1 MEGRVMAIYRKLA
14 EIQAAVKGM
23 TKDKEAFNYN
33 YVTGDKVL
41 NAIRPLMDAKSILL
55 LPSVKNVTTQ
65 VVNYD
70 AWDGKAKSIVTKTE
84 ILYVVS
90 MEMKWV
96 DAEDGETLIET
107 WAGSG
112 MNAFDKGF
120 GSALTYGERYYL
132 LKTFHI
138 ATDRDDVDAIAAD
151 RDKALEQGYE
161 AQGARVA
168 AAPAPVQQPV
178 QAQPRPID
186 IDTLNKY
193 IIGHAEG
200 RKVKS
205 GKTHRQAYI
214 DAFHPTQ
221 EMIASF
227 DDAVLDYKANNNLA

>member
-1 MEGRVMAIYRKLA
+1 MAIYKKLA

-41 NAIRPLMDAKSILL
+41 NAIRPLMDKKGILL
-55 LPSVKNVTTQ
+55 LPSVKNVETQ

-70 AWDGKAKSIVTKTE
+70 AWDNKAKGIVTKTE

-96 DAEDGETLIET
+96 DSEDGETLVET

-138 ATDRDDVDAIAAD
+138 ATDRDDVDAVSTERDAML
-151 RDKALEQGYE
+151 DKAYE
-161 AQGARVA
+161 AGAR
-168 AAPAPVQQPV
+168 PVQIVATPTPV
-178 QAQPRPID
+178 QEQPRPID
-186 IDTLNKY
+186 IDTLNRY

-214 DAFHPTQ
+214 DSFRPTQ
-221 EMIASF
+221 EMLKSF
-227 DDAVLDYKANNNLA
+227 DDAVADYKTNNNIG

>member
-1 MEGRVMAIYRKLA
+1 MAIYKKLA

-41 NAIRPLMDAKSILL
+41 NAIRPLMDKKGILL
-55 LPSVKNVTTQ
+55 LPSVKNVETQ

-70 AWDGKAKSIVTKTE
+70 AWDNKAKGIVTKTE

-96 DAEDGETLIET
+96 DSEDGETLVET

-138 ATDRDDVDAIAAD
+138 ATDRDDVDAVSTERDAMLDKAYEAGARPVQIAAT
-151 RDKALEQGYE
+151 
-161 AQGARVA
+161 
-168 AAPAPVQQPV
+168 PAPVQ
-178 QAQPRPID
+178 QPRPID

-200 RKVKS
+200 KKTKS
-205 GKTHRQAYI
+205 GKTYRQGYI
-214 DAFHPTQ
+214 DQFFPTQ
-221 EMIASF
+221 DMIKSF
-227 DDAVLDYKANNNLA
+227 DDAVADYKTNNNIA

>member
-1 MEGRVMAIYRKLA
+1 MAIYRKLA

-23 TKDKEAFNYN
+23 TKDKEAYNYN

-161 AQGARVA
+161 AQGVRVV

-178 QAQPRPID
+178 QTQEPRAISID
-186 IDTLNKY
+186 VLNKY
-193 IIGHAEG
+193 IIGQAEG
-200 RKVKS
+200 KPTKS
-205 GKTHRQAYI
+205 GKTCKQAYI
-214 DAFHPTQ
+214 DGYHPTA
-221 EMIASF
+221 EMLRQF
-227 DDAVLDYKANNNLA
+227 DEAVHDYKVNNNLA

>member
-1 MEGRVMAIYRKLA
+1 MAIYRKLA

-23 TKDKEAFNYN
+23 TKDKEAFNYE

-41 NAIRPLMDAKSILL
+41 NAIRPMMDARKLL
-55 LPSVKNVTTQ
+55 LMPSVKDVKTQ
-65 VVNYD
+65 VVQYD
-70 AWDGKAKSIVTKTE
+70 AWDRNAKGIITKTE
-84 ILYVVS
+84 ILYVVT

-112 MNAFDKGF
+112 MNAFDKGY

-138 ATDRDDVDAIAAD
+138 ATDRDDVDAVSTTRDADLEKGYAA
-151 RDKALEQGYE
+151 Q
-161 AQGARVA
+161 VA
-168 AAPAPVQQPV
+168 KPQAVKPVEKPAAPAQE
-178 QAQPRPID
+178 PREID

-193 IIGHAEG
+193 IAGHAQG
-200 RKVKS
+200 LLTKS
-205 GKTHRQAYI
+205 KKTYRQGYI

-221 EMIASF
+221 AMIESF
-227 DDAVLDYKANNNLA
+227 DAAVADYKTNNNLV